1 MALAATSDFFTEDD
15 CAMKI
20 LPAVCPSLIDKE
32 KIVRDQANKCLEQYL
47 QRVKRYGQTLPD
59 SVLPPP
65 EVAPTGAP
73 RMGTPQN
80 EASWAGWAI
89 SSFTN
94 KLAGASGEMQPSPNG
109 AATPTVNTPPLSRS
123 SSVPPGTDTKP
134 GMQMPARSRPQPSTM
149 PSAPVISHLSSRSV
163 STSAAAEEEDFGEDW
178 GAMDEEEVADAWGDP
193 AEADRK
199 AVEQKAAVKATPVAY
214 DDQGEPDFEGWLNA
228 QAQAKKT
235 TKTALPKGLT
245 KKATTTAAV
254 RSTSSLKT
262 ATIAKA
268 PAKPTV
274 ASPKPAVPAADED
287 DDWGEAWG

>member
-1 MALAATSDFFTEDD
+1 
-15 CAMKI
+15 
-20 LPAVCPSLIDKE
+20 
-32 KIVRDQANKCLEQYL
+32 
-47 QRVKRYGQTLPD
+47 
-59 SVLPPP
+59 
-65 EVAPTGAP
+65 
-73 RMGTPQN
+73 
-80 EASWAGWAI
+80 
-89 SSFTN
+89 
-94 KLAGASGEMQPSPNG
+94 
-109 AATPTVNTPPLSRS
+109 
-123 SSVPPGTDTKP
+123 
-134 GMQMPARSRPQPSTM
+134 
-149 PSAPVISHLSSRSV
+149 
-163 STSAAAEEEDFGEDW
+163 
-178 GAMDEEEVADAWGDP
+178 MDEEEVADAWGDP